1 MGSHSNNRSR
11 RSAPRES
18 FEQVSRSSRMLTR
31 QERQQAA
38 RAELYQNPSGN
49 RRGSQQRYDQARR
62 HPQIVNDRG
71 VFDDARSATA
81 ARSAAEDN
89 PFKGKAVAHDMRQ
102 VGIEALLLALIGG
115 CGVGVLSW
123 VVDRVA
129 LKFFVDDYDAAGWQ
143 FAAVSGL
150 LCAVVVMVCV
160 GLFVVLD
167 RATSVARG
175 IFVAM
180 VWVGLLAC
188 VAGVVLS
195 SFSVYAVVYVVV
207 VVGVAVAVSNVPSLV
222 SDNRIVS
229 TSSMER

>member
-1 MGSHSNNRSR
+1 MGNHSHNRSR

-18 FEQVSRSSRMLTR
+18 FEQVSGSSRMLTR
-31 QERQQAA
+31 QERKQAA
-38 RAELYQNPSGN
+38 RSELYQNPSGA
-49 RRGSQQRYDQARR
+49 RRGSQPRYEQSRR
-62 HPQIVNDRG
+62 QSRVVNDRG
-71 VFDDARSATA
+71 VFDDARSAGR
-81 ARSAAEDN
+81 ARPAAEDN
-89 PFKGKAVAHDMRQ
+89 PFKGKAGSHDMRQ
-102 VGIEALLLALIGG
+102 VGVEALLLALIGG
-115 CGVGVLSW
+115 FGVSVLSW

-150 LCAVVVMVCV
+150 LCAVVVMVSV

-167 RATSVARG
+167 RVTSVARG
-175 IFVAM
+175 VFVAM

-207 VVGVAVAVSNVPSLV
+207 VVGVAVAVSYVPSLV
-222 SDNRIVS
+222 SNNRIVS
-229 TSSMER
+229 